1 MKEPL
6 RCVILE
12 LAIRQKCCQNI
23 VNKHTS
29 LHKKNLNSDVKLQKE
44 RCLNG
49 LNYQIEKA
57 KNFASWD
64 SDIPLDSLSK
74 DILDNGSRFGL
85 HAKNPQIIGAPNE
98 DVHV

>member
-12 LAIRQKCCQNI
+12 LAIRPKCCQNI
-23 VNKHTS
+23 S

-85 HAKNPQIIGAPNE
+85 HAKTLK
-98 DVHV
+98 